1 MNKYRLSLFLML
13 VFLLVVLT
21 GCNQAVTETGPHDQD
36 RLYQYPE
43 TLEVMEDLFR
53 EQKNDFESFATNI
66 MKNITA
72 ETQLDIKFF
81 DTKRQYQYWT
91 SIEGDPFASDRQ
103 SISTL
108 EEGEEILRFL
118 SAYPVAEVR
127 AKEEFITIY
136 LYDVQKYDGHRA
148 LNQYRDFKIYHI
160 EQREACS

>member
-81 DTKRQYQYWT
+81 DAKRQYQYWT
-91 SIEGDPFASDRQ
+91 SIEGDPFAVIASSNR
-103 SISTL
+103 
-108 EEGEEILRFL
+108 
-118 SAYPVAEVR
+118 P
-127 AKEEFITIY
+127 
-136 LYDVQKYDGHRA
+136 
-148 LNQYRDFKIYHI
+148 
-160 EQREACS
+160 